1 MKTNFPYVFAAL
13 LAGGS
18 VLAFAFAQ
26 SVGPL
31 PGMPPVLDPKN
42 IYSASAPGMFSP
54 TVAKFP
60 TRVYVPNTKSDTVDV
75 IDPETFR
82 IVDHF
87 ALPKRN
93 NRLMEPQHVVPSWD
107 LKKLWVAQDLGDQLT
122 LIDPATGKKGE
133 TIAIDDPYNMYY
145 TPDGK
150 YAIVMAEREKRID
163 YRDPQT
169 MKIVARVPVNCKGVN
184 HADFTP
190 DGRIM
195 IATCEFSSELIKVDV
210 VEKKVVAHLPL
221 EPKGMPQDCRL
232 SPDGKH
238 FLIANME
245 GDGVHVV
252 DADPFKQVQF
262 IKTGKGAHGI
272 YFSRDSK
279 YAYVS
284 NRGEGTVSLLNTQ
297 TLKVDKKWRIP
308 GGGSPD
314 MGGVSADG
322 KTLWLSGRYNNEVYV
337 FDTTSGELR
346 ARIKVG
352 DGPHGLCFYPQ
363 PGRYSL
369 GHTGNMR

>member
-1 MKTNFPYVFAAL
+1 MKTNFRYVFATLLGGASVVAL
-13 LAGGS
+13 ALAQNG
-18 VLAFAFAQ
+18 
-26 SVGPL
+26 L
-31 PGMPPVLDPKN
+31 PGMPPVMDSKN
-42 IYSASAPGMFSP
+42 VYSEGVPGKFSAA
-54 TVAKFP
+54 VAGFP

-75 IDPETFR
+75 IDPETFK

-87 ALPKRN
+87 ALPKKN
-93 NRLMEPQHVVPSWD
+93 GKLMEPQHVIPSWN
-107 LKKLWVAQDLGDQLT
+107 LKKLWVAQDLGDQIT
-122 LIDPATGKKGE
+122 MIDPATGKAGA
-133 TIAIDDPYNMYY
+133 TTTVDDPYNMYY

-150 YAIVMAEREKRID
+150 YALIMAEREKRID
-163 YRDPQT
+163 FRDPET
-169 MKIVARVPVNCKGVN
+169 MKIVARMPVDCKGVN

-210 VEKKVVAHLPL
+210 AAKKVLAHLPL
-221 EPKGMPQDCRL
+221 TPKGMPQDCRL
-232 SPDGKH
+232 TPDGKH

-245 GDGVHVV
+245 ADGVHVV
-252 DADPFKQVQF
+252 DAEPFRQVDF

-279 YAYVS
+279 FAYVS
-284 NRGEGTVSLLNTQ
+284 NRGEGSVSLVDTN
-297 TLKVDKKWRIP
+297 TLKVDRKWTIP

-322 KTLWLSGRYNNEVYV
+322 KTLWLSGRYHNEVYV
-337 FDTTSGELR
+337 FDTTSGKLR